1 MHLVIQRRPAKSSN
15 RGRKIPRHIQ
25 AKIGQATNLY
35 AFGRYDEAIPLFEQV
50 IKDRPDLADCYDSL
64 SLIYQEMGDME
75 KSFGFAYLSATETR
89 TDSEKWM

>member
-1 MHLVIQRRPAKSSN
+1 MKDKEEFDKIVKMFSPEMQLVLRRRPAPSS

-50 IKDRPDLADCYDSL
+50 IQERADLADCYDSL
-64 SLIYQEMGDME
+64 SLIY
-75 KSFGFAYLSATETR
+75 
-89 TDSEKWM
+89 